1 MRSMSSKCWIMR
13 SVKIHGRVFLAAC
26 LIQTVATIW
35 IAKHGNGMSWDLEIE
50 WDGLDTGTKLSDRL
64 SRLELFP

>member
-1 MRSMSSKCWIMR
+1 
-13 SVKIHGRVFLAAC
+13 
-26 LIQTVATIW
+26 
-35 IAKHGNGMSWDLEIE
+35 LEIE